1 MRQFKITKSITDRR
15 TDSLDKYLQ
24 EISKE
29 EMVTPE
35 EEVELAKRI
44 HAGDADAAD
53 RLVRANLRFV
63 VSVAK
68 QYQYQNQGLGLQDLI
83 NEGNMG
89 LMKAA
94 WKFDETKGFK
104 FISYAVWWIRQS
116 ILQALA
122 EQSRT
127 IRLPF
132 NQVNY
137 LTKIARARNE
147 FEQKNCRQA
156 TTEELAEMTGLSSD
170 KIIESMV
177 VSENTVSAD
186 ARFSEDEDGALL
198 DIIPDKDALP
208 ADSRVEAESIKI
220 EIGQLLEVLPE
231 RARNILKAIYGIG
244 CREMTI
250 DEIGERYGLTRERV
264 RQIREKS
271 LRRLRAPEIV
281 RNLRPYLG

>member
-68 QYQYQNQGLGLQDLI
+68 QYQNQGLGLQDLI

-170 KIIESMV
+170 KIIESMA

-220 EIGQLLEVLPE
+220 EIGRLLEVLPE

>member
-68 QYQYQNQGLGLQDLI
+68 QYQNQGLGLQDLI

-147 FEQKNCRQA
+147 FEQKSCRQA

-198 DIIPDKDALP
+198 DIIPDKDAIP
-208 ADSRVEAESIKI
+208 ADSRVESESIKI
-220 EIGQLLEVLPE
+220 EIGRLLEVLPE

>member
-53 RLVRANLRFV
+53 RLVKANLRFV

-68 QYQYQNQGLGLQDLI
+68 QYQNQGLGLQDLI

-156 TTEELAEMTGLSSD
+156 TTEELAEMTGLPSD
-170 KIIESMV
+170 KIFESMV

-186 ARFSEDEDGALL
+186 ASFSEDEDGALL
-198 DIIPDKDALP
+198 DIIPDKNALP

-220 EIGQLLEVLPE
+220 EIGRLLEVLPE

>member
-68 QYQYQNQGLGLQDLI
+68 QYQNQGLGLQDLI

-156 TTEELAEMTGLSSD
+156 TTEELAEMTGLPSD

-220 EIGQLLEVLPE
+220 EIGRLLEVLPE

>member
-68 QYQYQNQGLGLQDLI
+68 QYQNQGLGLQDLI

-170 KIIESMV
+170 KIVESMV
-177 VSENTVSAD
+177 VSENTVSTD

-220 EIGQLLEVLPE
+220 EIGRLLEVLPE

>member
-1 MRQFKITKSITDRR
+1 
-15 TDSLDKYLQ
+15 
-24 EISKE
+24 
-29 EMVTPE
+29 
-35 EEVELAKRI
+35 
-44 HAGDADAAD
+44 
-53 RLVRANLRFV
+53 
-63 VSVAK
+63 
-68 QYQYQNQGLGLQDLI
+68 
-83 NEGNMG
+83 
-89 LMKAA
+89 
-94 WKFDETKGFK
+94 
-104 FISYAVWWIRQS
+104 
-116 ILQALA
+116 
-122 EQSRT
+122 
-127 IRLPF
+127 
-132 NQVNY
+132 
-137 LTKIARARNE
+137 
-147 FEQKNCRQA
+147 
-156 TTEELAEMTGLSSD
+156 MTGLSSD

-220 EIGQLLEVLPE
+220 EIGRLLEVLPE
-231 RARNILKAIYGIG
+231 RARNILKVIYGIG

>member
-68 QYQYQNQGLGLQDLI
+68 QYQNQGLGLQDLI

-208 ADSRVEAESIKI
+208 ADSRVESESIKI
-220 EIGQLLEVLPE
+220 EIGPLLEVLPE

>member
-44 HAGDADAAD
+44 HAGDAGAAD

-68 QYQYQNQGLGLQDLI
+68 QYQNQGLGLQDLI

-147 FEQKNCRQA
+147 FEQENCRQA

-220 EIGQLLEVLPE
+220 EIGRLLEVLPE

-250 DEIGERYGLTRERV
+250 DEIGDRYGLTRERV

-271 LRRLRAPEIV
+271 LR
-281 RNLRPYLG
+281 PYLG

>member
-68 QYQYQNQGLGLQDLI
+68 QYQNQGLGLQDLI

-156 TTEELAEMTGLSSD
+156 TTEELAEMTGLPSD

-177 VSENTVSAD
+177 VSENAVSAD
-186 ARFSEDEDGALL
+186 ARFSEGEDGALL

-220 EIGQLLEVLPE
+220 EIGRLLEVLPE

>member
-104 FISYAVWWIRQS
+104 LISYAVWWIRQS

-127 IRLPF
+127 IRIPF

-177 VSENTVSAD
+177 VSENAVSAD

-208 ADSRVEAESIKI
+208 ADSRVESESIKI
-220 EIGQLLEVLPE
+220 EIGRLLEVLPE

>member
-127 IRLPF
+127 IRIPF

-220 EIGQLLEVLPE
+220 EIGRLLEVLPE

>member
-68 QYQYQNQGLGLQDLI
+68 QYQNQGLGLQDLI

-177 VSENTVSAD
+177 VSENAVSAD

-220 EIGQLLEVLPE
+220 EIGRLLEVLPE

>member
-29 EMVTPE
+29 EMVTPD

-44 HAGDADAAD
+44 HAGDTEAAD

-68 QYQYQNQGLGLQDLI
+68 QYQNQGLGLQDLI

-122 EQSRT
+122 EQSRM

-156 TTEELAEMTGLSSD
+156 TMEELSEMTGLSSD
-170 KIIESMV
+170 KIVESMV

-186 ARFSEDEDGALL
+186 ACFSEDEDGALL

-208 ADSRVEAESIKI
+208 ADNRVEAESIKI
-220 EIGQLLEVLPE
+220 EIGRLLEVLPE

>member
-68 QYQYQNQGLGLQDLI
+68 QYQNQGLGLQDLI

-208 ADSRVEAESIKI
+208 ADSRVESESIKI
-220 EIGQLLEVLPE
+220 EIGRLLEVLPE

-271 LRRLRAPEIV
+271 LRRLRTPEIV

>member
-53 RLVRANLRFV
+53 RLVKANLRFV

-68 QYQYQNQGLGLQDLI
+68 QYQNQGLGLQDLI

-177 VSENTVSAD
+177 VSENAVSAD

-220 EIGQLLEVLPE
+220 EIGRLLEVLPE

>member
-1 MRQFKITKSITDRR
+1 MDNR
-15 TDSLDKYLQ
+15 
-24 EISKE
+24 
-29 EMVTPE
+29 
-35 EEVELAKRI
+35 
-44 HAGDADAAD
+44 
-53 RLVRANLRFV
+53 
-63 VSVAK
+63 
-68 QYQYQNQGLGLQDLI
+68 
-83 NEGNMG
+83 
-89 LMKAA
+89 
-94 WKFDETKGFK
+94 
-104 FISYAVWWIRQS
+104 
-116 ILQALA
+116 
-122 EQSRT
+122 
-127 IRLPF
+127 
-132 NQVNY
+132 
-137 LTKIARARNE
+137 
-147 FEQKNCRQA
+147 QKNCRQA

-220 EIGQLLEVLPE
+220 EIGRLLEVLPE

-250 DEIGERYGLTRERV
+250 DKIGERYGLTRERV
-264 RQIREKS
+264 RQISEKS

>member
-68 QYQYQNQGLGLQDLI
+68 QYQNQGLGLQDLI

-186 ARFSEDEDGALL
+186 ASFSEDEDGALL

-220 EIGQLLEVLPE
+220 EIGRLLEVLPE

>member
-68 QYQYQNQGLGLQDLI
+68 QYQNQGLGLQDLI

-156 TTEELAEMTGLSSD
+156 TTEELAEMTGLPSD

-208 ADSRVEAESIKI
+208 ADSRVESESIKI
-220 EIGQLLEVLPE
+220 EIGRLLEVLPE

>member
-68 QYQYQNQGLGLQDLI
+68 QYQNQGLGLQDLI

-122 EQSRT
+122 EQSRM

-137 LTKIARARNE
+137 LTKIVRAQTE
-147 FEQKNCRQA
+147 YEQKNHRPA
-156 TTEELAEMTGLSSD
+156 TTEELAGMTGLSAD
-170 KIIESMV
+170 KITESMV
-177 VSENTVSAD
+177 MSEKTVSAD
-186 ARFSEDEDGALL
+186 ARFSEDEDGDLL
-198 DIIPDKDALP
+198 DVIPDKDALP
-208 ADSRVEAESIKI
+208 ADSRVEAESIKVEVGRI
-220 EIGQLLEVLPE
+220 LEILPE

-271 LRRLRAPEIV
+271 LRRLRSPEVV

>member
-68 QYQYQNQGLGLQDLI
+68 QYQNQGLGLQDLI

-177 VSENTVSAD
+177 VSENAVSAD
-186 ARFSEDEDGALL
+186 ARFSEGEDGALL

-220 EIGQLLEVLPE
+220 EIGRLLEVLPE

>member
-35 EEVELAKRI
+35 EEVGLAKRI

-53 RLVRANLRFV
+53 RLVKANLRFV

-68 QYQYQNQGLGLQDLI
+68 QYQNQGLGLQDLI

-94 WKFDETKGFK
+94 WKSDETKGFK

-220 EIGQLLEVLPE
+220 EIGRLLEVLPE

>member
-177 VSENTVSAD
+177 VSENAVSAD

>member
-127 IRLPF
+127 IRIPF